1 MARAS
6 RDLAG
11 LPAFAALTVALAA
24 ILAAA
29 PATPAR
35 AADAI
40 DPRVSSDALITGG
53 LAFPAGL
60 VLRGEEV
67 FVSTEEVR
75 IVYRLTNLSPI
86 AASGPLTMRLPDF
99 NADTTANSFD
109 SLPDEPSANFLDA
122 GLEAE
127 GRPLPPKIEL
137 RAFAGGVDHTA
148 DLLAAGAPLRAWSDP
163 AGPSAALSA
172 LPLAAKQRL
181 QRLRLVR
188 PEEAG
193 VAPQDANGRDMPHP
207 WIWPAWT
214 LRTTVVWTPTLPP
227 GREVVLT
234 LRYKPSVGLR
244 PELACCLDQ
253 RAPEERRAYCVD
265 DALIAAWR
273 DAHPSAD
280 PDEAG
285 FYAKTL
291 AIAPPPPR
299 RPLADFRLVVD
310 KGDEANLLSLC
321 QSGLRKTSPTRFEAH
336 TRNALPPA
344 TIRLLILTR
353 RPGPQP

>member
-1 MARAS
+1 MARAWK
-6 RDLAG
+6 DLAR
-11 LPAFAALTVALAA
+11 LPAFAALAA

-29 PATPAR
+29 LATPTP
-35 AADAI
+35 AAEAI
-40 DPRVSSDALITGG
+40 DPRVSSEALVTGG
-53 LAFPAGL
+53 LAFPAGV

-67 FVSTEEVR
+67 FVSAEEVR
-75 IVYRLTNLSPI
+75 IVYRLANPSPT
-86 AASGPLTMRLPDF
+86 AARLPLVMRLPDF
-99 NADTTANSFD
+99 NADTTANSSD
-109 SLPDEPSANFLDA
+109 SLPDEPSANFLA
-122 GLEAE
+122 AALEAE
-127 GRPLPPKIEL
+127 GRPLAPKIEL

-148 DLLAAGAPLRAWSDP
+148 ELLAAGAPLRAWSDA

-181 QRLRLVR
+181 LRLRLVQS
-188 PEEAG
+188 EEAG
-193 VAPQDANGRDMPHP
+193 DAPRDAQGRDLPHP

-214 LRTTVVWTPTLPP
+214 LRTALVWTPTLPA
-227 GREVVLT
+227 GREIALS

-253 RAPEERRAYCVD
+253 RPPAERRPYCVD

-273 DAHPSAD
+273 NARPSAD

-285 FYAKTL
+285 FYAKAL

-299 RPLADFRLVVD
+299 RLLTDFRLVVD

-321 QSGLRKTSPTRFEAH
+321 QPSLRKVSPTRFEAH
-336 TRNALPPA
+336 IRNALPPA
-344 TIRLLILTR
+344 TISLLILTR
-353 RPGPQP
+353 RPPR